1 MVEAL
6 LEDKMSLQRIKLTRH
21 FTQVRQKDINMFIMF
36 RNPLCTS
43 YSRISSSSRTR
54 PSQVARL
61 RRRLTQ
67 VWTKMSGF

>member
-21 FTQVRQKDINMFIMF
+21 FTQVRQKDNMS

-43 YSRISSSSRTR
+43 YSRISFSSRTK

-61 RRRLTQ
+61 RWRLTQ